1 MKLFK
6 SLSLVTVLLL
16 SIVAFA
22 QGAVGGPA
30 QSTAVN
36 LTIQESLT
44 FTLTGG
50 PIVIPGTLATLSNTL
65 TANVT
70 YNLTPG
76 NHSQGIRTAT
86 WMGSATAALVNPTG
100 PTNVP
105 SANVAVVSNEGSG
118 ACLLAADA
126 PTGSLNLATCTFAA
140 AHGLD
145 QIALGITPAG
155 TFADTYQLKIVN
167 ALPATPGLYTGL
179 FYVNYI
185 AP

>member
-44 FTLTGG
+44 FSLSGG
-50 PIVIPGTLATLSNTL
+50 PLVIPGTLNTLSNTL
-65 TANVT
+65 TAAVT
-70 YNLTPG
+70 YNLTAA
-76 NHSQGIRTAT
+76 NHTQGIRTAS
-86 WMGSATAALVNPTG
+86 WVGSATAALVNGT
-100 PTNVP
+100 TNVP

-118 ACLLAADA
+118 ACLLTADA
-126 PTGSLNLATCTFAA
+126 PTGSVNLATCSFAA

-155 TFADTYQLKIVN
+155 TFNDTYQLKIMN
-167 ALPATPGLYTGL
+167 ALPTTPGLYTGL